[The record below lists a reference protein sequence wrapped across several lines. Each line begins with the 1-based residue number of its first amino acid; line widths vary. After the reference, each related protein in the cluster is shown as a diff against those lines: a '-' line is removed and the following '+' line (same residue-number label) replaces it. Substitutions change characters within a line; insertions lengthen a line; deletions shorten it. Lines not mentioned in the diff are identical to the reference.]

1 MVTCRACLL
10 TSDSEFY
17 IPASFMKNLFDHAY
31 SEITYKEMY
40 EFCTDIDVARCSDI
54 DTDQNL
60 PTLICETCEK
70 NLIMAFEFRKKCIIS
85 ENILQSKLLPK
96 AGAEDQQYHES
107 EMKSEEE
114 ASEVEFHLIDYK
126 YSDEELHPSDNENIS
141 NDMNQSSI
149 YETNDDE
156 LNEDQLDEDQL
167 DEDEIEDNEIN
178 VDQLDDDQ
186 IDEDE
191 IDDNEINDTDFEQST
206 IKEETTFNADSNSRK
221 TTGKLRKRKNYPADY
236 VCPVCG
242 KLIQYNVKY
251 HIKTHENI
259 PYEERPFVCEVCNK
273 RFLHRAHLKGHM
285 NTHVKVLKYKC
296 PHCDLKFLAWISRR
310 AHIAKVHTGEYR
322 FECSYCQKQ
331 FWTKHQY
338 QGHMRSHTG
347 EKKERTMKCTICDHM
362 VRDKRNLREHM
373 LVHSEERNAKCPE
386 CDKSYKSKKN
396 LIVHIK
402 NHHPGVLFP
411 KKDDDS

>member
-10 TSDSEFY
+10 TSDSEFH
-17 IPASFMKNLFDHAY
+17 IPASFMKNFFDHAY

-40 EFCTDIDVARCSDI
+40 EFCTDIDVARSSDI
-54 DTDQNL
+54 DTNQKL

-70 NLIMAFEFRKKCIIS
+70 NLIMAFEFRKKCITS
-85 ENILQSKLLPK
+85 ENILQSKLLP
-96 AGAEDQQYHES
+96 GAEEEDPKYHET
-107 EMKSEEE
+107 EMNSEEE
-114 ASEVEFHLIDYK
+114 TSEVEFLTIEDEK
-126 YSDEELHPSDNENIS
+126 ISEEELQPSDNDNIS
-141 NDMNQSSI
+141 IDMNQSSL
-149 YETNDDE
+149 Y
-156 LNEDQLDEDQL
+156 LNEDE
-167 DEDEIEDNEIN
+167 
-178 VDQLDDDQ
+178 

-191 IDDNEINDTDFEQST
+191 VDEEEIDDYEINDTDFEQLTST
-206 IKEETTFNADSNSRK
+206 LKEEINEKLNTDSNPRK

-259 PYEERPFVCEVCNK
+259 PYEERPHVCEVCNK

-322 FECSYCQKQ
+322 FECSYCKKR

-347 EKKERTMKCTICDHM
+347 EKKERTMKCTICDHL

-373 LVHSEERNAKCPE
+373 LVHSDERNAKCPE
-386 CDKSYKSKKN
+386 CDKCYKSKKN

-402 NHHPGVLFP
+402 NHHPGVQFP
-411 KKDDDS
+411 KRNDDS